1 MRTEALQ
8 SAQRRYED
16 KRKARRLPSI
26 YFSDDEFELFNQALE
41 KSGGTKK
48 ELIMK
53 ALKCFLS
60 NAVA

>member
-1 MRTEALQ
+1 VRTEALQ
-8 SAQRRYED
+8 AAQSRYED
-16 KRKARRLPSI
+16 KRKSRRLPSI

-53 ALKCFLS
+53 ALKCYLG
-60 NAVA
+60 NVL